1 MACADSRDWGTA
13 HVPAVAREYWFAKL
27 ANLRVDRARGD
38 PAPHK
43 PLLLLIVLDLAEQH
57 LLSENLLLS
66 PELAF
71 RFLTFW
77 HIVSHRRNQRPDIR
91 LPFHHLQSDGF
102 WAACSEGGEAS
113 PHRRLTRYAVLNPE
127 FVAFAQDPV
136 SRDKARRILIAR
148 YFQPEE
154 RLALYTLVGLA
165 IPSDDEIA
173 HDAAYKLPDSGRE
186 QGREARFRITVV
198 AAYDYT
204 CALTG
209 YRPMTIIGGS
219 IVDAAHIHQFADS
232 RNNDPSNG
240 LALCKN
246 AHWLFDQGLWTISDD
261 YRVIIAAGHFSE
273 QSLGHKGLY
282 DYHGEKIHLPA
293 DSKFWPKSTYLS
305 WHRKNVFQGE

>member
-1 MACADSRDWGTA
+1 MGGTT
-13 HVPAVAREYWFAKL
+13 HVPAIDKEYWLAKL
-27 ANLRVDRARGD
+27 ATLRVDRARGD

-43 PLLLLIVLDLAEQH
+43 PLLLLVVLELAEQH
-57 LLSENLLLS
+57 LLPESLLPLS

-77 HIVSHRRNQRPDIR
+77 NIVAHRRNQRPDIR

-102 WAACSEGGEAS
+102 WAACREDGETS
-113 PHRRLTRYAVLNPE
+113 LDRRLTQYAVLNPE
-127 FVAFAQDPV
+127 FVAFANDPV
-136 SRDKARRILIAR
+136 TRDQARRILIAK

-154 RLALYTLVGLA
+154 RLALYTLVGLP
-165 IPSDDEIA
+165 IPSEDEIA
-173 HDAAYKLPDSGRE
+173 HDAAYKLPDGGR
-186 QGREARFRITVV
+186 QHGREARFRITVV

-209 YRPMTIIGGS
+209 YRLITIAGGS

-232 RNNDPSNG
+232 QNNDPSNG

-261 YRVIIAAGHFSE
+261 YRVIIAIGQFAE
-273 QSLGHKGLY
+273 QSLGYKGLC
-282 DYHGEKIHLPA
+282 DYHDQKIHLPA
-293 DSKFWPKSTYLS
+293 DSKFWLKSAYLS
-305 WHRKNVFQGE
+305 WHRKNVFQGK